1 MASGAHLL
9 HAGHSLFTAGRFAEA
24 HDAWEAAC
32 RVAMGD
38 ERLVLQALV
47 LWAAAS
53 ERARRG
59 DLGAAQRLVTSA
71 LGHLG
76 GLEWRSPQLE
86 ALHDALC
93 ASWERLADGQP
104 APAPWSPDPPG
115 DPGRVALA
123 LEHRLA
129 CPSCGERVD
138 VTLDLE
144 SAGGAE
150 YVEDCPVCC
159 RSYTVQVR
167 AGDDGQVRVALSRP
181 G

>member
-1 MASGAHLL
+1 MVSDELL
-9 HAGHSLFTAGRFAEA
+9 RAIDAGQSLFTAGRYLEA

-47 LWAAAS
+47 AWAAAS

-59 DLGAAQRLVTSA
+59 DLPGAQRLLTTA

-76 GLEWRSPQLE
+76 GLESRSSRLE

-93 ASWERLADGQP
+93 ASWERLADGQRG
-104 APAPWSPDPPG
+104 PAPWSPAPQRDP
-115 DPGRVALA
+115 DRVP
-123 LEHRLA
+123 LELHHRLR
-129 CPSCGERVD
+129 CPACGERVD
-138 VTLDLE
+138 VTVDVE

-167 AGDDGQVRVALSRP
+167 ADEGQVHVALSRD
-181 G
+181 